1 LLKKIQSAINSTPSV
16 IIHQG
21 NKPETTSTPHS
32 RSLQI
37 QANTLGANGGDASGK
52 RRLQSNGLRIAETV
66 CAPFTILSANIC
78 HTWPRRN
85 FPAQR
90 MEELINMVDHYQADI
105 LLLQEVWRSDTIHMH
120 RWLADKL
127 SMNLAYSRT
136 NGDQRHIGFEEGL
149 AILTRFPILATQQK
163 YLRSSLHP
171 FARRQA
177 LAAEI
182 LTPCGKLWTASVHLS
197 IAPWRNRRQILEL
210 SQWLATVT
218 DTAVIGGDFNAP
230 DTSTR
235 IKNLKKIWTDTMRW
249 IHPAVEDITTHQ
261 VGLPLGKKIRQ
272 RIDYLFLKQDQPRW
286 KILDAGRIL
295 THQISD
301 HLAIWTKFAPIE

>member
-1 LLKKIQSAINSTPSV
+1 M
-16 IIHQG
+16 
-21 NKPETTSTPHS
+21 
-32 RSLQI
+32 
-37 QANTLGANGGDASGK
+37 
-52 RRLQSNGLRIAETV
+52 
-66 CAPFTILSANIC
+66 TILSANIC

-90 MEELINMVDHYQADI
+90 MDDFVKMVHHYQADI
-105 LLLQEVWRSDTIHMH
+105 LLLQEVWRSDMIHMH
-120 RWLADKL
+120 RWLANKL

-149 AILTRFPILATQQK
+149 AILTRFPILATRQK

-210 SQWLATVT
+210 SHWLASVT

-235 IKNLKKIWTDTMRW
+235 IKNLKQIWTDTLRW
-249 IHPAVEDITTHQ
+249 IHPAAEDVTTHQ
-261 VGLPLGKKIRQ
+261 VELPLGKKIRQ
-272 RIDYLFLKQDQPRW
+272 RIDYLFLKQDHPHW

-295 THQISD
+295 THHVSD
-301 HLAIWTKFAPIE
+301 HLAIWTKFAPIY